1 MTSARSSA
9 VLAALALTCAWTV
22 DVQAA
27 ASRPN
32 LNVYRLAPVLE
43 DGKFRAVSVTIS
55 LPADADGET
64 RLRLPAE
71 WGGGERLWRFLQDPA
86 VTGGQLSK
94 SDEKT
99 WVITSRPR
107 APLTVRYRVVSAYDG
122 PPPPDGPNYGQPI
135 IGPDGFYL
143 IGHTIFATPE
153 GRDTDQARFVWDA
166 AGSSL
171 RLATDLSPLETAPAS
186 IERLGPSVLMAYPDL
201 VEARRDVG
209 GAPLTVAMRG
219 QFSFTAEA
227 FADMAARSIGAV
239 RAFWGDGKAPFL
251 ITLAGQPAPQGW
263 TSYRG
268 TGLDDAF
275 AVISTQNTKLEDY
288 RLFLTH
294 EYLHTWNAA
303 RLGGAIEGPRE
314 PAGYWFSEGFTDYY
328 ARRLALRSGLVD
340 LETFAAA
347 WNEALEAYATSSA
360 ISANNDQ
367 IIARFWS
374 DKAVQKL
381 PYQRGA
387 QLAVLMDGRLKA
399 KGGLDRVMLAMRDQA
414 ARQRGANRRIPA
426 PEALVPVAQNL
437 TGVDLTP
444 EIDRFVTRGER
455 ILLPPGAFGGCLTV
469 ETLTRPTYW
478 LGLDLTETGKGRMIA
493 GVDPAGPAYAA
504 GLRNGMKYLGRQGG
518 KPGDS
523 TVEIGLAIEENG
535 KPRLVRFLPKG
546 PGEVTVQRI
555 KVPTTLTPDARAACA
570 KAVAG

>member
-1 MTSARSSA
+1 MISDRASS
-9 VLAALALTCAWTV
+9 VLAVFAAACAWTSGAE
-22 DVQAA
+22 AA
-27 ASRPN
+27 PKPS
-32 LNVYRLAPVLE
+32 LDTYRLAPVVE
-43 DGKFRAVSVTIS
+43 DGKVRAVSVTIT

-64 RLRLPAE
+64 RLRLPTE
-71 WGGGERLWRFLQDPA
+71 WGGGERLWRFLKDPA
-86 VTGGQLSK
+86 VTGGQLSRP
-94 SDEKT
+94 DEKT
-99 WVITSRPR
+99 WVITSKPR
-107 APLTVRYRVVSAYDG
+107 ARLTVRYQVVSAYDG

-143 IGHTIFATPE
+143 IGHTIFVAPE
-153 GRDTDQARFVWDA
+153 GRETDTARFSWDA

-171 RLATDLSPLETAPAS
+171 RLSTDLSPLENTPGS

-201 VEARRDVG
+201 VETRRDVD

-219 QFSFTAEA
+219 QFNFTAEA
-227 FADMAARSIGAV
+227 FADMAAQSIGAV
-239 RAFWGDGKAPFL
+239 RAFWGDGRDPFL
-251 ITLAGQPAPQGW
+251 ITLAGQAAPQGW

-294 EYLHTWNAA
+294 EYLHTWNAE
-303 RLGGAIEGPRE
+303 RLGGAIQGPRE

-360 ISANNDQ
+360 IGATNDQ
-367 IIARFWS
+367 IVAKFWS
-374 DKAVQKL
+374 DKAMQKL

-387 QLAVLMDGRLKA
+387 QLAVLIETKLKP

-414 ARQRGANRRIPA
+414 ARQQGSRRLSA
-426 PEALVPVAQNL
+426 PETFIPVARKL
-437 TGVDLTP
+437 AGVDLTP
-444 EIDRFVTRGER
+444 ELDRFVTGGER
-455 ILLPPGAFGGCLTV
+455 ILLPSDAFGGCLTV
-469 ETLTRPTYW
+469 ETLTRPAYW
-478 LGLDLTETGKGRMIA
+478 LGLDLAETGRGRMIA
-493 GVDPAGPAYAA
+493 GVDPAGPAHAA
-504 GLRNGMKYLGRQGG
+504 GLRDGMKYLGRQGG

-523 TVEIGLAIEENG
+523 SIEIGLAIEENG
-535 KPRLVRFLPKG
+535 KPRVIRFLPKG

-555 KVPTTLTPDARAACA
+555 KLPATLAPDARSACV

>member
-1 MTSARSSA
+1 MISDRASA
-9 VLAALALTCAWTV
+9 VLAVFAAACAWTSGV
-22 DVQAA
+22 EAA
-27 ASRPN
+27 APKPD
-32 LNVYRLAPVLE
+32 LNGYRLAPVME
-43 DGKFRAVSVTIS
+43 DGQVRAVSVTIT

-64 RLRLPAE
+64 RLRLPTE
-71 WGGGERLWRFLQDPA
+71 WGGGERLWRFLKDPA
-86 VTGGQLSK
+86 VTGGRLSRP
-94 SDEKT
+94 DEKT
-99 WVITSRPR
+99 WVITSKPR
-107 APLTVRYRVVSAYDG
+107 ARLTVRYQVISAYDG
-122 PPPPDGPNYGQPI
+122 SPPLDSPNYGQPI

-143 IGHTIFATPE
+143 IGHTIFVTPE
-153 GRDTDQARFVWDA
+153 GRETDTARFAWDA

-171 RLATDLSPLETAPAS
+171 RLATDLSPLEHAPGS

-201 VEARRDVG
+201 IETRRDIG

-219 QFSFTAEA
+219 QFNFTAEA
-227 FADMAARSIGAV
+227 FADMAAQSIGAV
-239 RAFWGDGKAPFL
+239 RAFWGDGRDPFL
-251 ITLAGQPAPQGW
+251 ITLAGQAGPQGW

-275 AVISTQNTKLEDY
+275 AVISTQNTKPEDY

-294 EYLHTWNAA
+294 EYLHTWNAE
-303 RLGGAIEGPRE
+303 RLGGAIQGPRE

-360 ISANNDQ
+360 IGATNDE
-367 IIARFWS
+367 IIAKFWS
-374 DKAVQKL
+374 DKAMQKL

-387 QLAVLMDGRLKA
+387 QLAVLVEAKLKT

-414 ARQRGANRRIPA
+414 ARQPRSRRLSA
-426 PEALVPVAQNL
+426 PETFAPVARKL
-437 TGVDLTP
+437 AGVDLTP
-444 EIDRFVTRGER
+444 EIDRFVTRGEQ
-455 ILLPPGAFGGCLTV
+455 ILLPSDAFGGCLTV
-469 ETLTRPTYW
+469 ETLTRPAYW
-478 LGLDLTETGKGRMIA
+478 LGLDLAETGRGRMIA

-504 GLRNGMKYLGRQGG
+504 GLRDGMKYLGRQGG

-523 TVEIGLAIEENG
+523 AIEIGLAIEENG
-535 KPRLVRFLPKG
+535 KPRVIRFLPKG

-555 KVPTTLTPDARAACA
+555 KLPATLTPDARAACV

>member
-1 MTSARSSA
+1 MLSARVSA
-9 VLAALALTCAWTV
+9 TLAVLALTCASTAPA
-22 DVQAA
+22 QAA
-27 ASRPN
+27 TPQPN
-32 LNVYRLAPVLE
+32 LDRYRVAPVVE
-43 DGKFRAVSVTIS
+43 DGKVNAVSVTITMT
-55 LPADADGET
+55 ADPDGET
-64 RLRLPAE
+64 RLRLPSA
-71 WGGGERLWRFLQDPA
+71 WGGGERLWRFLQAPV
-86 VTGGQLSK
+86 VTGGQLAK

-99 WVITSRPR
+99 WVIASKPR

-143 IGHTIFATPE
+143 IGHTIFVTPE
-153 GRDTDQARFVWDA
+153 GRETSKARFDWDP

-171 RLATDLSPLETAPAS
+171 RLATDLSPLKSAPAS
-186 IERLGPSVLMAYPDL
+186 IEDLGPSVLMAYPDL
-201 VEARRDVG
+201 VEARRDVD

-219 QFSFTAEA
+219 QFGFTAEA

-239 RAFWGDGKAPFL
+239 RAFWGDGRSPFL
-251 ITLAGQPAPQGW
+251 ITLAGQAAPQGW

-268 TGLDDAF
+268 TGLGDAF

-294 EYLHTWNAA
+294 EYLHTWNAE
-303 RLGGAIEGPRE
+303 RLGGAINGPQE

-360 ISANNDQ
+360 IGATNDQ
-367 IIARFWS
+367 IVAKFWS

-387 QLAVLMDGRLKA
+387 QLAVLMETKLKP

-414 ARQRGANRRIPA
+414 AKRQSASRRVPA
-426 PEALVPVAQNL
+426 PLAIASVARNL

-444 EIDRFVTRGER
+444 EIERFVTRGER
-455 ILLPPGAFGGCLTV
+455 ILLPPDAFGGCLTI
-469 ETLTRPTYW
+469 ETLTRPAYW
-478 LGLDLTETGKGRMIA
+478 LGLDLAETGKGRMVA

-504 GLRNGMKYLGRQGG
+504 GLRDGMKYLGRQGG

-535 KPRLVRFLPKG
+535 KPRLIRFLPRG

-555 KVPTTLTPDARAACA
+555 KVPATLSGEARAACV
-570 KAVAG
+570 KVVAG